1 MYEDSIYPQPFFIGS
16 SSVNFKFID
25 KTMSKQIITLI
36 IGVFLCASS
45 LQAQTTSQPSDTTLQ
60 FEEIV
65 VQASKLPISPRET
78 SRPIVIIGQREIEES
93 SSGNLAQLLHEQ
105 SGIRINNSQGSP
117 ANNQDLFVQG
127 ASTEYTLILLDGVA
141 VSDASGIGGA
151 IDLRLLTL
159 HNVERI
165 EILKGNQSTLYGS
178 SALAGVINIITKSG
192 AESIFQP
199 SGTVEYGAY
208 NSFKGAGE
216 ISGSV
221 NNMLNYSV
229 GYNHKSSDGISAAA
243 TPEGSEEFQN
253 DGYTQHSFYAN
264 LAIEPV
270 EGLKIKPFVKYLDF
284 EGDYDADAFV
294 DAPNT
299 FTNNMW
305 NPGVQAIFET
315 GDFKINS
322 TYLITET
329 ERVFT
334 SAFGETALEGRFR
347 NFDTFLNYQFT
358 SLNIM
363 AGINW
368 QEGVRPED
376 EENQVSEISTSFTSP
391 YGTMLFDA
399 GNGLRAEAG
408 FRANIHSEYG
418 TNSTYSFSPSY
429 QINDNVK
436 LFASIGSGFK
446 APTLDQLF
454 GQFGA
459 NPDLEPEESRS
470 IQVGF
475 EAFLLDQILKI
486 ETHFF
491 DREIE
496 NLIAYASNGYIN
508 RDREETQ
515 GVEIRTNWLATNNF
529 TLGAFYN
536 YLDGETITL
545 NEAGDEHSSSGLIRL
560 PNHNFGLNASYHFGN
575 GLLVKINSEFAGERT
590 DLFFNP
596 ANNYASEQVSLDSYV
611 LANLYAE
618 YAVFNRS
625 FTIFGTVRNLFDSDF
640 TEVYGYNTMGMNAR
654 AGVRFTL

>member
-1 MYEDSIYPQPFFIGS
+1 
-16 SSVNFKFID
+16 
-25 KTMSKQIITLI
+25 MSKQFITLV
-36 IGVFLCASS
+36 IGAFLCASS
-45 LQAQTTSQPSDTTLQ
+45 LQAQTTSQQADTTLQ

-65 VQASKLPISPRET
+65 IQASKLPISPRET
-78 SRPIVIIGQREIEES
+78 SRPVTIIDRKEIEES
-93 SSGNLAQLLHEQ
+93 SGSNLAQLLHEQ

-117 ANNQDLFVQG
+117 ANNQDLFLQG

-151 IDLRLLTL
+151 IDLRLLPL
-159 HNVERI
+159 QNVERI

-178 SALAGVINIITKSG
+178 SALAGVINIITKSTS
-192 AESIFQP
+192 ESTFQP

-208 NSFKGAGE
+208 NSFKGAGD

-221 NNMLNYSV
+221 NDVLSYSL

-243 TPEGSEEFQN
+243 TPKGSDTFQN
-253 DGYTQHSFYAN
+253 DGYSQNSFYVN
-264 LAIEPV
+264 VAIEPV
-270 EGLKIKPFVKYLDF
+270 EGLKIKPFVKYSDF

-294 DAPNT
+294 DASNT

-305 NPGVQAIFET
+305 NPGLQAIFES
-315 GDFKINS
+315 GDFNINS

-329 ERVFT
+329 ERIF
-334 SAFGETALEGRFR
+334 SSEFGETALDGRFQ
-347 NFDTFLNYQFT
+347 NFDTFLNYRFNPT
-358 SLNIM
+358 LNIM

-368 QEGVRPED
+368 QEGLRPED
-376 EENQVSEISTSFTSP
+376 EENQISEISTSFTSP
-391 YGTMLFDA
+391 YGTLLLDA

-408 FRANIHSEYG
+408 YRANIHSEYG

-429 QINDNVK
+429 QINNSFK
-436 LFASIGSGFK
+436 LFASIGTGFK
-446 APTLDQLF
+446 APTIDQLF

-475 EAFLLDQILKI
+475 ETYLLDQSLKI
-486 ETHFF
+486 ETHYF
-491 DREIE
+491 DREID
-496 NLIAYASNGYIN
+496 NLIAFTSNGYIN
-508 RDREETQ
+508 RDRVETQ
-515 GVEIRTNWLATNNF
+515 GVEIRTNWLATNDL

-545 NEAGDEHSSSGLIRL
+545 NDAGAEQSSIGLIRL
-560 PNHNFGLNASYHFGN
+560 PNHNFGLNASYRFEN
-575 GLLVKINSEFAGERT
+575 GLLVKIDGEFAGDRT

-596 ANNYASEQVSLDSYV
+596 ANNYTSEEVSLDSYV
-611 LANLYAE
+611 IANLYAE
-618 YAVFNRS
+618 YAVFDRS
-625 FTIFGTVRNLFDSDF
+625 FTIFGTVRNLIDSDF
-640 TEVYGYNTMGMNAR
+640 TEVYGYNTMGLHAR

>member
-1 MYEDSIYPQPFFIGS
+1 MNKKYNIYFIGA
-16 SSVNFKFID
+16 
-25 KTMSKQIITLI
+25 
-36 IGVFLCASS
+36 FLCAST
-45 LQAQTTSQPSDTTLQ
+45 LQAQTISQQADTTLQ

-65 VQASKLPISPRET
+65 IQASKLSISPRET
-78 SRPIVIIGQREIEES
+78 SRPVLIIDRKQIEES
-93 SSGNLAQLLHEQ
+93 SGSNLAQLLHEQ

-127 ASTEYTLILLDGVA
+127 ASTEYTMILLDGVA

-151 IDLRLLTL
+151 IDLRLLPL

-178 SALAGVINIITKSG
+178 SALAGVINIITKNS
-192 AESIFQP
+192 AANTFQP
-199 SGTVEYGAY
+199 SGTLEYGAY

-221 NNMLNYSV
+221 SDVLDYSF

-243 TPEGSEEFQN
+243 TPEGSESFQN
-253 DGYTQHSFYAN
+253 DGYTQNSFYAN
-264 LAIEPV
+264 VAVEPV
-270 EGLKIKPFVKYLDF
+270 EGLKIKPFVKFSDF

-294 DAPNT
+294 DALNT

-305 NPGVQAIFET
+305 SPGIHATFET

-329 ERVFT
+329 ERVF
-334 SAFGETALEGRFR
+334 SSEFGETKLDGRSR
-347 NFDTFLNYQFT
+347 NFDTFLNYRFT
-358 SLNIM
+358 PYINVM

-368 QEGVRPED
+368 QEGLRPEN
-376 EENQVSEISTSFTSP
+376 EENQITEVSTSFTSP
-391 YGTMLFDA
+391 YGTLFLDA

-408 FRANIHSEYG
+408 YRANIHSEYG

-429 QINDNVK
+429 QVSDNFK
-436 LFASIGSGFK
+436 LFASIGTGFK
-446 APTLDQLF
+446 APSIDQLF

-475 EAFLLDQILKI
+475 ETYFLDQTLKI
-486 ETHFF
+486 ESHFF
-491 DREIE
+491 DREIK
-496 NLIAYASNGYIN
+496 NQIAYGPNVYVN

-515 GVEIRTNWLATNNF
+515 GVEIRANWLATKNV
-529 TLGAFYN
+529 TLGGFYN
-536 YLDGETITL
+536 YLEGKTL
-545 NEAGDEHSSSGLIRL
+545 TLSEAGDEQSSSGLIRL
-560 PNHNFGLNASYHFGN
+560 PNHNYGLNASYRFTS
-575 GLLVKINSEFAGERT
+575 GLLLKLDGEFAAQRT

-596 ANNYASEQVSLDSYV
+596 ANNFAAEEVTLDSYV
-611 LANLYAE
+611 LAHLYTE
-618 YAVFNRS
+618 YAFLNRS
-625 FTIFGTVRNLFDSDF
+625 LTVYATVRNLLDSDF
-640 TEVYGYNTMGMNAR
+640 TEVYGYSTMGIHAR